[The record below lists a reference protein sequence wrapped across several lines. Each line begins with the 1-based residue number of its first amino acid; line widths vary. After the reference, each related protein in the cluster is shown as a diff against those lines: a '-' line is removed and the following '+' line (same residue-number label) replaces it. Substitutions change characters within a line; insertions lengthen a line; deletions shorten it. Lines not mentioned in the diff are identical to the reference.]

1 MGIAYHYYE
10 GPTWEL
16 TKVGWYECRINAERE
31 DRVDYF
37 LDIIEWL
44 TQNIDKCNRH
54 SRWTLAQTEMC
65 FKFRYERDYLLF
77 MLRWG

>member
-37 LDIIEWL
+37 LDIMEWL
-44 TQNIDKCNRH
+44 TQKIDKCNRH
-54 SRWTLAQTEMC
+54 SRWILAQTEMC